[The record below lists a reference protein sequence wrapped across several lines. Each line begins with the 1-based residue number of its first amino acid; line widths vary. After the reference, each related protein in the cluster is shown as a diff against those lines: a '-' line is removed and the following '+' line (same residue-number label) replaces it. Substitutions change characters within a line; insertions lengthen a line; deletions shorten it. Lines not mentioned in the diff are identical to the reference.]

1 MLERDMSKWR
11 IEPGFM
17 VFTGEGR
24 EGIGAVRQV
33 GDTSL
38 VLYVENSGEFE
49 VPLTAVKSVHDQK
62 VVLAP
67 HLLDKAVLEAVSHAH
82 DREDPKLVG

>member
-1 MLERDMSKWR
+1 MSKWR

-17 VFTGEGR
+17 AFTAEGH

-33 GDTSL
+33 GNGSL
-38 VLYVENSGEFE
+38 IIYVENSGEFE
-49 VPLTAVKSVHDQK
+49 VPLEAVKAVHDQK
-62 VVLAP
+62 VMLAP
-67 HLLDKAVLEAVSHAH
+67 SLLDKALLEAVRHAH

>member
-1 MLERDMSKWR
+1 MSKWQ

-17 VFTGEGR
+17 VFTAEGR

-33 GDTSL
+33 GNASL
-38 VLYVENSGEFE
+38 TLYVENSGEFE
-49 VPLTAVKSVHDQK
+49 VPFTAVKAVHDQK
-62 VVLAP
+62 VVLASS
-67 HLLDKAVLEAVSHAH
+67 LLDKALLEAVSHAH

>member
-1 MLERDMSKWR
+1 MSRWR

-17 VFTGEGR
+17 AFTAEGH

-38 VLYVENSGEFE
+38 IIYVENSGEFE
-49 VPLTAVKSVHDQK
+49 VPMSAVKAVHDQK
-62 VVLAP
+62 VVLTP
-67 HLLDKAVLEAVSHAH
+67 QLLDKAVLEAVRHAH
-82 DREDPKLVG
+82 DREDPTLLG

>member
-1 MLERDMSKWR
+1 MSKWR

-17 VFTGEGR
+17 AFTAEGH

-38 VLYVENSGEFE
+38 IIYVENSGEFE
-49 VPLTAVKSVHDQK
+49 VPIAAVKAVHDQK
-62 VVLAP
+62 VVLFP
-67 HLLDKAVLEAVSHAH
+67 HLLDKAVVEAVRHAR
-82 DREDPKLVG
+82 DREDPKLLG

>member
-1 MLERDMSKWR
+1 MSKWR

-17 VFTGEGR
+17 AFTAEGH

-33 GDTSL
+33 SASSL
-38 VLYVENSGEFE
+38 ILYVENAGEFE
-49 VPLTAVKSVHDQK
+49 VPLAAVKAVHDQK
-62 VVLAP
+62 VVLSP
-67 HLLDKAVLEAVSHAH
+67 GLLDKAVLEAVRHAH

>member
-1 MLERDMSKWR
+1 MGKWK

-38 VLYVENSGEFE
+38 VIYVENSGEFE
-49 VPLTAVKSVHDQK
+49 IPFTAVKAVHDQK
-62 VVLAP
+62 VVLTP
-67 HLLDKAVLEAVSHAH
+67 SLLEKTLLEAVSHAH

>member
-1 MLERDMSKWR
+1 MAKWR

-33 GDTSL
+33 GSSSL
-38 VLYVENSGEFE
+38 ILYVENSGEFE
-49 VPLTAVKSVHDQK
+49 IPFSAVKAVHDQK

-67 HLLDKAVLEAVSHAH
+67 NLLDKDVLQAVSHAH